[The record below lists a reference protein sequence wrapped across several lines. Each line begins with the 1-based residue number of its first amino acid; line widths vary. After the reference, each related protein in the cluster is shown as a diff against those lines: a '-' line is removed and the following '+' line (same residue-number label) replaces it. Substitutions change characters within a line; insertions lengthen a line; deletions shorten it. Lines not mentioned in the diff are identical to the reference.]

1 MHTDTKSL
9 SGVRVLVTRPAAQA
23 QSLIQRIEQA
33 GGEAIRFPT
42 LEIAAA
48 CDVAALERVL
58 TDIARFDLAI
68 FISPNAVAHGLAH
81 LKMHGGLPARLAIA
95 AIGRGTAKT
104 LADAGVTGVISPM
117 ESSDSA
123 AAPGAALPLPSRD
136 GVMPREGLDGPERP
150 PSLESSE
157 SLLTLPELGDV
168 TGKHIVIFRGEDG
181 RALLG
186 DTLRVRGAQVE
197 YAECYRRVRPD
208 TDVAPLSAR
217 LRDNGIDIVTVT
229 SVESLRN
236 LHDMLDAAARTH
248 LHRLPMVVVGV
259 RQAEAC
265 QALGIQTRP
274 WIARDAGD
282 DSIVAAIQAWRASK
296 NSL

>member
-1 MHTDTKSL
+1 MNSTTRPL

-23 QSLIQRIEQA
+23 QSLIQRVEQA
-33 GGEAIRFPT
+33 GGTAVHFPT
-42 LEIAAA
+42 LEI
-48 CDVAALERVL
+48 VAVHDDTELKRVL
-58 TDIARFDLAI
+58 ADVVHFDYAI
-68 FISPNAVAHGLAH
+68 FISPNAVVHGLAH
-81 LKMHGGLPARLAIA
+81 LKMHGDLPARLTVA
-95 AIGRGTAKT
+95 AIGRGTARALT
-104 LADAGVTGVISPM
+104 ETGIVNPITPM
-117 ESSDSA
+117 DGSNSEA
-123 AAPGAALPLPSRD
+123 LLALP
-136 GVMPREGLDGPERP
+136 
-150 PSLESSE
+150 SLMNVS
-157 SLLTLPELGDV
+157 
-168 TGKHIVIFRGEDG
+168 GKRVVIFRGEGG

-186 DTLRVRGAQVE
+186 DTLRARGAQVE

-208 TDVAPLSAR
+208 TDAAPLSAR
-217 LRDNGIDIVTVT
+217 LRANDIDIVTVT

-236 LHDMLDAAARTH
+236 LHDMLDTAARAC

>member
-1 MHTDTKSL
+1 MNNTTKPL
-9 SGVRVLVTRPAAQA
+9 VGVRVLVTRPAAQA

-42 LEIAAA
+42 LEITAA

-68 FISPNAVAHGLAH
+68 FISPNAVAHGLTH
-81 LKMHGGLPARLAIA
+81 LKKAHGGLPPRLAIA

-104 LADAGVTGVISPM
+104 LTDAGVTGVISPT
-117 ESSDSA
+117 E
-123 AAPGAALPLPSRD
+123 GAD
-136 GVMPREGLDGPERP
+136 
-150 PSLESSE
+150 SE
-157 SLLTLPELGDV
+157 SLLALPELGDV
-168 TGKHIVIFRGEDG
+168 SGKHVVIFRGEGG

-186 DTLRVRGAQVE
+186 DTLRARGAQVA

-208 TDVAPLSAR
+208 TDAAPLGAR

-236 LHDMLDAAARTH
+236 LHDMLDAAARAR
-248 LHRLPMVVVGV
+248 LHRLPLVVVGV

-265 QALGIQTRP
+265 QALGIQTPP

-282 DSIVAAIQAWRASK
+282 EAIVAAIQAWRASK

>member
-1 MHTDTKSL
+1 MHTDTKPL
-9 SGVRVLVTRPAAQA
+9 AGVRVLVTRPAAQA
-23 QSLIQRIEQA
+23 QSLAQRIEQA

-48 CDVAALERVL
+48 RDVATLERVL
-58 TDIARFDLAI
+58 AGIARVDLVI

-81 LKMHGGLPARLAIA
+81 LKKIHGGLPARLTIA
-95 AIGRGTAKT
+95 AIGRGTARA
-104 LADAGVTGVISPM
+104 LAEAGIENSVTPVDG
-117 ESSDSA
+117 SDPA
-123 AAPGAALPLPSRD
+123 TAPGVALGGGSRRRSTSPVP
-136 GVMPREGLDGPERP
+136 GVVPP

-157 SLLTLPELGDV
+157 ALLARPELQKV
-168 TGKHIVIFRGEDG
+168 AGKRVVIFRGEGG

-186 DTLRVRGAQVE
+186 DTLQTRGAQVE

-208 TDVAPLSAR
+208 TDAAPLGAR

-236 LHDMLDAAARTH
+236 LHDMLDAAARVH
-248 LHRLPMVVVGV
+248 LRRLPMVVVGT

>member
-1 MHTDTKSL
+1 MVAADAGL
-9 SGVRVLVTRPAAQA
+9 PLQGVRVLVTRPAAQA
-23 QSLIQRIEQA
+23 QSLAQRIEQA

-42 LEIAAA
+42 LEIAATR
-48 CDVAALERVL
+48 DVAALERVL
-58 TDIARFDLAI
+58 AGIAHFDLAI

-104 LADAGVTGVISPM
+104 LADAGVTGAISPM
-117 ESSDSA
+117 ESSDS
-123 AAPGAALPLPSRD
+123 
-136 GVMPREGLDGPERP
+136 
-150 PSLESSE
+150 E
-157 SLLTLPELGDV
+157 SLLALPALGDV
-168 TGKHIVIFRGEDG
+168 TGKHVVIFRGEGG

-208 TDVAPLSAR
+208 TDAAPLSAR

-236 LHDMLDAAARTH
+236 LHDMLDAAARTR

-282 DSIVAAIQAWRASK
+282 DGIVAAIQAWRASK

>member
-1 MHTDTKSL
+1 MAAADAGL
-9 SGVRVLVTRPAAQA
+9 PLQGVRVLVTRPAAQA
-23 QSLIQRIEQA
+23 QSLAQRIEQA

-48 CDVAALERVL
+48 RDVATLERVL
-58 TDIARFDLAI
+58 AGIAHFDLAV

-81 LKMHGGLPARLAIA
+81 LKMHGGLPARLTIA
-95 AIGRGTAKT
+95 AIGRSTARALT
-104 LADAGVTGVISPM
+104 EAGIVNPITPVNG
-117 ESSDSA
+117 SDSE
-123 AAPGAALPLPSRD
+123 ALLAR
-136 GVMPREGLDGPERP
+136 
-150 PSLESSE
+150 
-157 SLLTLPELGDV
+157 PELQQV
-168 TGKHIVIFRGEDG
+168 AGKRVVIFRGEGG

-186 DTLRVRGAQVE
+186 DTLRARGAQVE
-197 YAECYRRVRPD
+197 YAECYRRVRPN
-208 TDVAPLSAR
+208 TDAAPLSAR

-236 LHDMLDAAARTH
+236 LHDMLDAAARVH
-248 LHRLPMVVVGV
+248 LRRLPMVVVGT

-265 QALGIQTRP
+265 QALGIQAQP

-282 DSIVAAIQAWRASK
+282 NSIVAAIQAWRASK

>member
-1 MHTDTKSL
+1 MAAADTKPL
-9 SGVRVLVTRPAAQA
+9 AGVRVLVTRPAAQA
-23 QSLIQRIEQA
+23 QSLVQRIEQA

-48 CDVAALERVL
+48 RDVAALERVL
-58 TDIARFDLAI
+58 AGIARVDLVI
-68 FISPNAVAHGLAH
+68 FISPNAVVHGLAH
-81 LKMHGGLPARLAIA
+81 LKMHGGLPARLVIA

-104 LADAGVTGVISPM
+104 LTDAGVTGVISPM
-117 ESSDSA
+117 EGSNSA
-123 AAPGAALPLPSRD
+123 AAPGAALP
-136 GVMPREGLDGPERP
+136 P

-157 SLLTLPELGDV
+157 SLLALPALGDV
-168 TGKHIVIFRGEDG
+168 TGKRVVIFRGEGG

-186 DTLRVRGAQVE
+186 DTLRARGAQVE
-197 YAECYRRVRPD
+197 YAECYRRARPD
-208 TDVAPLSAR
+208 TDAAPLGAR

-236 LHDMLDAAARTH
+236 LHDMLDAGARVH
-248 LHRLPMVVVGV
+248 LRRLPMVVVGT

-282 DSIVAAIQAWRASK
+282 DGIVAAIQAWRASK